1 MDQNAH
7 FWQLGGVAVENCT
20 TKFRLILKKK
30 VIWLQMSAALT
41 DNLNSQNNLSAQ
53 SEIWFLALHLRCMID
68 QIFA

>member
-20 TKFRLILKKK
+20 QKILEK
-30 VIWLQMSAALT
+30 VVFDWLQMSAALT